1 MSIMTLRP
9 LLSALPRYRTGIASC
24 STRTAAPR
32 VLCPFALRF
41 YTTAKQAKPACK
53 MGKKSKSSAPTE
65 EHLILPQHPA
75 RVAGGAPIVDTHTH
89 LISTFS
95 AYRSKYK
102 AGKHATVYDF
112 VREVYRG
119 HGVDA
124 IVDVYCEAP
133 EHETWKEIADSALT
147 EEDRKEKWGGLEYW
161 FVMGVHPHEAK
172 NYTDEVERTILE
184 AMSHPRCVG
193 WGEIGLDYHYDNSPR
208 NVQQEVFIRQLKHAV
223 RLGKPLTI
231 HTREAEEDT
240 ERILKEHVPKDHRI
254 HIHCYTD
261 SPEWAARM
269 LEHFPNL
276 YIGITGV
283 ITYATNLNTSEVI
296 RRMAALSDS
305 DPDAP
310 LRIILETD
318 APFMT
323 PSNIYGA
330 LKDCKGRLPLSH
342 SAMIPWTAEW
352 TANVANERIG
362 EPRWDTERV
371 MRESRENARKMYG
384 V

>member
-1 MSIMTLRP
+1 
-9 LLSALPRYRTGIASC
+9 
-24 STRTAAPR
+24 
-32 VLCPFALRF
+32 
-41 YTTAKQAKPACK
+41 
-53 MGKKSKSSAPTE
+53 MGKKKNSVPA
-65 EHLILPQHPA
+65 EHHLLLPQHTGRADTQP
-75 RVAGGAPIVDTHTH
+75 APIIDTHTH
-89 LISTFS
+89 LLSTFS
-95 AYRSKYK
+95 LYRNKYK
-102 AGKHATVYDF
+102 EGKHETVYDF
-112 VREVYRG
+112 VREMYRG

-133 EHETWKEIADSALT
+133 VQRLWKELADSALS

-172 NYTDEVERTILE
+172 EYNDDVERVILA
-184 AMSHPRCVG
+184 AMEHPRCVG
-193 WGEIGLDYHYDNSPR
+193 WGEMGLDYHYDNSPR
-208 NVQQEVFIRQLKHAV
+208 EEQQAVFIRQLQHAV
-223 RLGKPLTI
+223 RLQKPLTI

-240 ERILKEHVPKDHRI
+240 ERILKQYVPKDHRI

-283 ITYATNLNTSEVI
+283 ITYATNLNTSAVV
-296 RRMAALSDS
+296 RQMAAVSGS
-305 DPDAP
+305 P

-323 PSNIYGA
+323 PSNIYGT
-330 LKDCKGRLPLSH
+330 LKDVKGRLPLSH
-342 SAMIPWTAEW
+342 TAMIPWTAEFV
-352 TANVANERIG
+352 ANVANEAATEG
-362 EPRWDTERV
+362 PRWDTERV
-371 MRESRENARKMYG
+371 MREARENAKKMYS

>member
-1 MSIMTLRP
+1 MTLTFLRVVLRHRTAPLSPLIHNLPAPFRHLRP
-9 LLSALPRYRTGIASC
+9 LSTSPC
-24 STRTAAPR
+24 S
-32 VLCPFALRF
+32 
-41 YTTAKQAKPACK
+41 QATHT
-53 MGKKSKSSAPTE
+53 MGKKKSSAPPE
-65 EHLILPQHPA
+65 QHLLLPQHPA
-75 RVAGGAPIVDTHTH
+75 RSNAQAIVPIVDTHTH

-95 AYRSKYK
+95 TYRSKYK
-102 AGKHATVYDF
+102 EGKFTTVFDF
-112 VREVYRG
+112 VRELYKD

-133 EHETWKEIADSALT
+133 VQKQWRELADSALS
-147 EEDRKEKWGGLEYW
+147 EEDRKTKWGGLDYW

-172 NYTDEVERTILE
+172 DYNDDVERDILE
-184 AMSHPRCVG
+184 AMAHPRCVG

-208 NVQQEVFIRQLKHAV
+208 EVQQEVFIRQLQHAV

-231 HTREAEEDT
+231 HTREAEEDS
-240 ERILKEHVPKDHRI
+240 ERILKQYVPKEHRI

-283 ITYATNLNTSEVI
+283 ITYTTNLNTSAVI
-296 RRMAALSDS
+296 RQMAA
-305 DPDAP
+305 AAQTP
-310 LRIILETD
+310 LRILLETD

-323 PSNIYGA
+323 PSNIYNT
-330 LKDCKGRLPLSH
+330 LKDVKGRLPLSH

-352 TANVANERIG
+352 VADVANESAG
-362 EPRWDTERV
+362 EGARWDTEKV
-371 MRESRENARKMYG
+371 MQEGRDNAKKMYG